1 MSIEDLNVI
10 KEYGVDGVLIGE
22 LFMRK
27 INDSEFKAKYKEF
40 RNNK

>member
-1 MSIEDLNVI
+1 MEF
-10 KEYGVDGVLIGE
+10 LIGE